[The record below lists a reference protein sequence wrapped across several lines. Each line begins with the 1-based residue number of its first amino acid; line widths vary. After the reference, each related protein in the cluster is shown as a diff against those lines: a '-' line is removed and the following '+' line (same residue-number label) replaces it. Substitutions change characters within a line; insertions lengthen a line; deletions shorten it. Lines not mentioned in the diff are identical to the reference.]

1 MVFDNKK
8 TTIRIYLWKM
18 VQAIITVAILM
29 CILVS
34 GWFEKDVLGIP
45 KYQWVIFVALLYLI
59 LVLLSG
65 MRQLNYFYFSDEG
78 DKILVRYYPI
88 RPLVQ
93 KKKAVQIP
101 KIGLVGYD
109 IISSVLGFKKVLI
122 LQQKVKGKVAIYPPI
137 GITSLNKSEIELLEK
152 HLDKYVRT

>member
-8 TTIRIYLWKM
+8 TTIRIYLRKM
-18 VQAIITVAILM
+18 VQAIITVVILIGIM
-29 CILVS
+29 VS

-45 KYQWVIFVALLYLI
+45 KYQWVIFIALLYLI
-59 LVLLSG
+59 LILLSR

-78 DKILVRYYPI
+78 NKILIRYYPI
-88 RPLVQ
+88 HPLVQ

-109 IISSVLGFKKVLI
+109 IITSALGFKKVII
-122 LQQKVKGKVAIYPPI
+122 LQQKVKGKVATYPPI
-137 GITSLNKSEIELLEK
+137 GITALKKTEIELLEK
-152 HLDKYVRT
+152 HLDKYIRP